1 MPDIKTLEIYRDIAD
16 LGSFQAAARNMG
28 LSLSAISL
36 QMKRLEEFAQLNL
49 FDRSKKPPRLT
60 RDGLIYLD
68 KIDAVLKQWQE
79 LEPADMLHPSQK
91 HLTIGTVHSVLSSF
105 LPLALK
111 SFRQDMPNLDIV
123 VRLDESFVLEA
134 ELQSGAIDVAI
145 ISKPSKN
152 MADIIYHHLKEENLV
167 LIAGPQVTGDNI
179 KNIFRDNPY
188 VRFNRSARISLKID
202 DWFEK
207 RGIIVT
213 SGMEIDTLEGVIA
226 LVHAGLGISIVPLV
240 STRLFPPDMRIIP
253 LKDASKR
260 EVVLAVPRIN
270 RNNHSIHDLL
280 ECCKKAIDEET
291 Q

>member
-111 SFRQDMPNLDIV
+111 SFRQDMPNLDVV

-226 LVHAGLGISIVPLV
+226 LGHAGLGISIVPLV
-240 STRLFPPDMRIIP
+240 SARLFPPDMRIIP

>member
-111 SFRQDMPNLDIV
+111 SFRQDMPNLDVV

-240 STRLFPPDMRIIP
+240 SARLFPTDMRIIP

>member
-111 SFRQDMPNLDIV
+111 SFRQDMPNLDVV

-167 LIAGPQVTGDNI
+167 LIASPQVTGDNI

-188 VRFNRSARISLKID
+188 VRFNRSARISHKID
-202 DWFEK
+202 NWFEK
-207 RGIIVT
+207 RGITVA

-226 LVHAGLGISIVPLV
+226 LVNAGLGISIVPLA
-240 STRLFPPDMRIIP
+240 SSRLFPPDMRIIP
-253 LKDASKR
+253 LNDASKR
-260 EVVLAVPRIN
+260 EVVRAVPRIN
-270 RNNHSIHDLL
+270 RNNHSIHDRL
-280 ECCKKAIDEET
+280 ECGKKAIDEET

>member
-167 LIAGPQVTGDNI
+167 LIAGPQVTGNNI

-240 STRLFPPDMRIIP
+240 SARLFPPDMRIIP
-253 LKDASKR
+253 LKDASQR

>member
-1 MPDIKTLEIYRDIAD
+1 
-16 LGSFQAAARNMG
+16 
-28 LSLSAISL
+28 
-36 QMKRLEEFAQLNL
+36 MKRLEEFAQLNL

-111 SFRQDMPNLDIV
+111 SFRQDMPNLDVV

-167 LIAGPQVTGDNI
+167 LIAGPQVTGNNI

-240 STRLFPPDMRIIP
+240 SARLFPPDMRIIP

>member
-1 MPDIKTLEIYRDIAD
+1 
-16 LGSFQAAARNMG
+16 
-28 LSLSAISL
+28 
-36 QMKRLEEFAQLNL
+36 MKRLEEFAQLNL

-123 VRLDESFVLEA
+123 VRLDESFELEA
-134 ELQSGAIDVAI
+134 ELQAGTIDVAI
-145 ISKPSKN
+145 ISKPSKS

-202 DWFEK
+202 NWFEK
-207 RGIIVT
+207 RGIIVA

-226 LVHAGLGISIVPLV
+226 LVHAGLGISIVPLA
-240 STRLFPPDMRIIP
+240 SSRLFPPDMRIIP
-253 LKDASKR
+253 LNDASKR

>member
-123 VRLDESFVLEA
+123 VRLDESFELEA
-134 ELQSGAIDVAI
+134 ELQAGAIDVAI
-145 ISKPSKN
+145 ISKPSKS
-152 MADIIYHHLKEENLV
+152 MADIIYHHLKEEELV
-167 LIAGPQVTGDNI
+167 LIVSPQVTGNNI
-179 KNIFRDNPY
+179 KNIFWDNPY

-202 DWFEK
+202 NWFEK
-207 RGIIVT
+207 RGIIVA

-226 LVHAGLGISIVPLV
+226 LVHAGLGISIVPLA
-240 STRLFPPDMRIIP
+240 SSRLFPPDMRIIP
-253 LKDASKR
+253 LNDASKR

>member
-1 MPDIKTLEIYRDIAD
+1 
-16 LGSFQAAARNMG
+16 
-28 LSLSAISL
+28 
-36 QMKRLEEFAQLNL
+36 
-49 FDRSKKPPRLT
+49 
-60 RDGLIYLD
+60 
-68 KIDAVLKQWQE
+68 
-79 LEPADMLHPSQK
+79 MLHPSQK

-167 LIAGPQVTGDNI
+167 LIASPQVTGDNI

-240 STRLFPPDMRIIP
+240 SARLFPHDMRIIP

>member
-111 SFRQDMPNLDIV
+111 SFRQDMPNLDVV

-167 LIAGPQVTGDNI
+167 LIASPQVTGDNI

-240 STRLFPPDMRIIP
+240 SARLFPPDMRIIP
-253 LKDASKR
+253 LKDASNR

-270 RNNHSIHDLL
+270 RNNHSIQDLL

>member
-111 SFRQDMPNLDIV
+111 SFVRTCRIWILWCGWMRALSWKPNCRPE
-123 VRLDESFVLEA
+123 RLMLPLLANPAKAWQTLS
-134 ELQSGAIDVAI
+134 I
-145 ISKPSKN
+145 I
-152 MADIIYHHLKEENLV
+152 I
-167 LIAGPQVTGDNI
+167 
-179 KNIFRDNPY
+179 
-188 VRFNRSARISLKID
+188 
-202 DWFEK
+202 
-207 RGIIVT
+207 
-213 SGMEIDTLEGVIA
+213 
-226 LVHAGLGISIVPLV
+226 
-240 STRLFPPDMRIIP
+240 
-253 LKDASKR
+253 
-260 EVVLAVPRIN
+260 
-270 RNNHSIHDLL
+270 
-280 ECCKKAIDEET
+280 
-291 Q
+291 

>member
-60 RDGLIYLD
+60 RDGLIYLE

-79 LEPADMLHPSQK
+79 LEPANMLYKNQK

-105 LPLALK
+105 LPSALK
-111 SFRQDMPNLDIV
+111 SFRQDMPDLDVV
-123 VRLDESFVLEA
+123 VRLDESFELEA
-134 ELQSGAIDVAI
+134 ELQARTIDVTI
-145 ISKPSKN
+145 ISKPSKSI
-152 MADIIYHHLKEENLV
+152 ADIIYHHLKEEDLV
-167 LIAGPQVTGDNI
+167 LIASPQVTGNNI

-188 VRFNRSARISLKID
+188 VRFNRSARVSLKID
-202 DWFEK
+202 NWFEK
-207 RGIIVT
+207 RGIIVA

-226 LVHAGLGISIVPLV
+226 LVHAGLGISIVPLA
-240 STRLFPPDMRIIP
+240 SSRLFPPDMRIIP
-253 LKDASKR
+253 LQDASKR
-260 EVVLAVPRIN
+260 EVVLAVPRISW
-270 RNNHSIHDLL
+270 NNQSIHDLL

>member
-240 STRLFPPDMRIIP
+240 SARLFPPDMRIIP